1 MKILNH
7 SEILNGM
14 INITTRKLF
23 PAFGLLFFSLLS
35 CTNDMEKI
43 KSVSKELKTPE
54 QYLNNTEMIRS
65 DSGVIQMK
73 LMTPRLERY
82 KTPESIEKFPKGIQI
97 EFYDLNLK
105 PKAFLRADWAIN
117 YEDRN
122 QMEAK
127 QNVVIVDYRKGDTI
141 YTEHIIWD
149 QSRKVIYS
157 NEFVK
162 RINKDGVLYGKGFEA
177 DETFENLVLFQPR
190 STMYIED

>member
-1 MKILNH
+1 
-7 SEILNGM
+7 
-14 INITTRKLF
+14 
-23 PAFGLLFFSLLS
+23 
-35 CTNDMEKI
+35 MEKI

-73 LMTPRLERY
+73 LVTPRLERY
-82 KTPESIEKFPKGIQI
+82 KTPESIEKFPKGIRI

-141 YTEHIIWD
+141 YTEHITWD
-149 QSRKVIYS
+149 QSRRVIYS